1 MKKLKLTIILLT
13 SLLILFSI
21 PVISKAAGSFSAT
34 ASKTTVT
41 VGDTFTV
48 TAKATNATG
57 ICKISVSDS
66 SKVSVSGEAEKFL
79 ENNSDT
85 WTLTAKKAG
94 NVTITVTAVDLIDSE
109 DDTKTVTGSKTF
121 SVTVKDKATNNS
133 SGGNTSSGSSSGN
146 SSGGSS
152 GNTSSGSSSSGN
164 SGSSSGSSGN
174 TSTGNSSSSS
184 GSNTNSTKPTF
195 KSTNK
200 KVYTTNDV
208 NLRSSWSTSSS
219 ALQVK
224 SGTELT
230 LTGTSTEIVNG
241 YIWYRVTYN
250 GATKYIASNFVT
262 ETKPEEVDYPE
273 DIKSANNSLD
283 SLKIEGVTLS
293 PTFSS
298 SVLEY
303 TATLE
308 EDLTKL
314 NITAK
319 TVNNKAKVKIEG
331 NENLKEGTNIIKLT
345 VTAENGSTKT
355 YTVKVIKGDET
366 AVAEEPS
373 EDSNDSN
380 NNDVDNSVLKLQSLE
395 ISGVEFNGVFNPDE
409 HYYELNLNFAVEN
422 LDIKAVANRENATI
436 EILGNSD
443 FKEGENLVTIL
454 VKSADGKEAAN
465 YQIKVNLS
473 RGVIQQKS
481 DTVFYIKCVAI
492 AFAVLLVVLVIVIAS
507 KKGKKK
513 NNKLDYTN
521 LKETMPTAN
530 MYKEEIEKEKMQ
542 DDEEESDDEN
552 KKFKSSRGK
561 HSV

>member
-1 MKKLKLTIILLT
+1 MKKIKLTIILLT

-66 SKVSVSGEAEKFL
+66 SKVSVSGELEKFL

-94 NVTITVTAVDLIDSE
+94 NVTITVTATDLIDSE

-121 SVTVKDKATNNS
+121 SVTVKDKATN
-133 SGGNTSSGSSSGN
+133 N

-283 SLKIEGVTLS
+283 SLKIEGITLS

-319 TVNNKAKVKIEG
+319 AVNNKAKVKIEG

-380 NNDVDNSVLKLQSLE
+380 NNDVDNSILKLQSLE
-395 ISGVEFNGVFNPDE
+395 ISGVEFNGVFNPDQ
-409 HYYELNLNFAVEN
+409 HYYELSLNFAVEN

-436 EILGNSD
+436 EILGNSN

-530 MYKEEIEKEKMQ
+530 IYKEEIEKEKTQ